1 MKFSEVISRMGMTQ
15 KTTRIME
22 AEALHETL
30 DYNAILA
37 QLIAREY
44 FIAER

>member
-1 MKFSEVISRMGMTQ
+1 
-15 KTTRIME
+15 ME

-44 FIAER
+44 FIAERWIQSVPQRKHYTLH